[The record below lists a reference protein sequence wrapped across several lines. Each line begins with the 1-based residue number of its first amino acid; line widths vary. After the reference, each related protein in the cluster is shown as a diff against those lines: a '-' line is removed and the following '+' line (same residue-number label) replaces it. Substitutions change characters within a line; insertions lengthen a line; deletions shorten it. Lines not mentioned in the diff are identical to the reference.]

1 MWSGYGQEDAEH
13 ERHLRDVAEVEGAA
27 GVAVPAR
34 LQNVHGQHP
43 GQAQGTGEDTF
54 NKTTPFYYRT
64 KLKHKFF
71 YSHRLDLDNQT

>member
-54 NKTTPFYYRT
+54 K
-64 KLKHKFF
+64 
-71 YSHRLDLDNQT
+71 